1 MNSSW
6 LGKMFALC
14 YGLFWLPY
22 PTCWSP
28 ATAVSESDQTDL
40 EEPEDKKLA
49 NKEEV
54 RKTNQT
60 LLGRQLALWETG
72 IIDSFLTEIQLHD
85 KFCTSK

>member
-6 LGKMFALC
+6 LDKMVFALC
-14 YGLFWLPY
+14 YSLFLAPY

-28 ATAVSESDQTDL
+28 AAAVSESDQTGL
-40 EEPEDKKLA
+40 GEPKDKELA

-60 LLGRQLALWETG
+60 PLGRQLALWETG
-72 IIDSFLTEIQLHD
+72 VIYSPRSLF
-85 KFCTSK
+85 